1 MKSDIK
7 SKLTAEAESLK
18 IQRKLEQQELT
29 IRKQKESLRIAEV
42 QIQAAREEEEVLRQ
56 EVHHRVK
63 NNLQI
68 ILSMLSLYTGNNA
81 DPEIEAVLKNMHSRV
96 ATISLIH
103 KQLYDSSSLAEID
116 MQTYVNSQIK
126 DLLSI
131 YPVRTKKIVVKLDL
145 GEVVLEVDRAINCAL
160 LINELVVNAIWHAFT
175 EREKGTLE
183 VGLTE
188 GVDGT
193 LRLLVADDGVGLP
206 EEIDI
211 SQTSTIGLRMAYN
224 FILRLKG
231 DLSLIRTGG
240 TRFRI
245 DFPKQSSY

>member
-29 IRKQKESLRIAEV
+29 IRKQKESLRVAEV

-145 GEVVLEVDRAINCAL
+145 GEVVLEVDRAIN
-160 LINELVVNAIWHAFT
+160 
-175 EREKGTLE
+175 
-183 VGLTE
+183 
-188 GVDGT
+188 
-193 LRLLVADDGVGLP
+193 
-206 EEIDI
+206 
-211 SQTSTIGLRMAYN
+211 
-224 FILRLKG
+224 
-231 DLSLIRTGG
+231 
-240 TRFRI
+240 
-245 DFPKQSSY
+245 

>member
-1 MKSDIK
+1 MKSNIK
-7 SKLTAEAESLK
+7 SKLRAEAETLK
-18 IQRKLEQQELT
+18 LQRKLEQQEQT
-29 IRKQKESLRIAEV
+29 IRKQKELLQVAEA
-42 QIQAAREEEEVLRQ
+42 QIQAAREEEEVLRH

-116 MQTYVNSQIK
+116 MQEYVNSQIK

-145 GEVVLEVDRAINCAL
+145 GKVVLEVDRAIN
-160 LINELVVNAIWHAFT
+160 
-175 EREKGTLE
+175 
-183 VGLTE
+183 
-188 GVDGT
+188 
-193 LRLLVADDGVGLP
+193 
-206 EEIDI
+206 
-211 SQTSTIGLRMAYN
+211 
-224 FILRLKG
+224 
-231 DLSLIRTGG
+231 
-240 TRFRI
+240 
-245 DFPKQSSY
+245 

>member
-1 MKSDIK
+1 MKIET
-7 SKLTAEAESLK
+7 KLKMTAEAETLK
-18 IQRKLEQQELT
+18 LQTKIKQQQDM
-29 IRKQKESLRIAEV
+29 IRKQQERLQVAEA

-116 MQTYVNSQIK
+116 MQAYVNSQIK
-126 DLLSI
+126 DLLAI
-131 YPVRTKKIVVKLDL
+131 YPVRTKKIVVKLDI
-145 GEVVLEVDRAINCAL
+145 GEVVLEVDRAINFAL
-160 LINELVVNAIWHAFT
+160 LINELVVNAIWHAFI
-175 EREKGTLE
+175 ERENGTLE

-188 GVDGT
+188 SEDGT

-231 DLSLIRTGG
+231 ELSLIRSAG
-240 TRFRI
+240 TRFCI
-245 DFPKQSSY
+245 DFPKHSSF